1 MKRNLLILAAAAA
14 LLLLMFGIYR
24 STLPT
29 SALLSPEEAQTQ
41 LEDLAARFSAAIENE
56 RDVQP
61 LLEPVDKIVAQQPG
75 LRDGQKL
82 LGQIHAQLGDIQP
95 AYDAFAAALMI
106 DPNEAH
112 LQNLAGTAA
121 MMLDDV
127 TAAETHHRLAAQQ
140 SPDDPVLLVPLA
152 DVLLK
157 TQRWDEARNILLR
170 VLELDSTLHQ
180 PHAALSDVYAGRG
193 EEGDDVRAI
202 DQMEK
207 ALSKLPLTAEWA
219 EQRVVYARKLA
230 RLFSER
236 DEPMEAIAVLDS
248 LSPEARFSPDV
259 LRETAE
265 YLEANGQVVLAGL
278 QYEMALKARPTEAD
292 YAAESALWYLKGGD
306 RGAAQSMMERLE
318 SIDPRHMTLEV
329 LRTRFN
335 VESVAP
341 GPGTDAE

>member
-1 MKRNLLILAAAAA
+1 MKRNLLIVAAAVAV
-14 LLLLMFGIYR
+14 LLLMFGVYR

-29 SALLSPEEAQTQ
+29 SALISPEEAQTQ
-41 LEDLAARFSAAIENE
+41 LQDLAARFSAAIENE
-56 RDVQP
+56 RDVRP
-61 LLEPVDKIVAQQPG
+61 LLEPVESILAQQPG

-82 LGQIHAQLGDIQP
+82 LGQIHAQLGEIQP
-95 AYDAFAAALMI
+95 AYDAFAEALMI

-140 SPDDPVLLVPLA
+140 SPDDPVLLLPLA

-157 TQRWDEARNILLR
+157 IQRWDESRNILLR

-193 EEGDDVRAI
+193 QLGDDVRAI

-207 ALSKLPLTAEWA
+207 ALSKLPMTAEWA
-219 EQRVVYARKLA
+219 EHRVVYARKLA
-230 RLFSER
+230 RLFAER

-248 LSPEARFSPDV
+248 LSSSARYSPDV

-265 YLEANGQVVLAGL
+265 YLDANGQTVLAGL
-278 QYEMALKARPTEAD
+278 QYEMALKDLPTRAD
-292 YAAESALWYLKGGD
+292 YAEESVRWYLRGGD
-306 RGAAQSMMERLE
+306 KSAAQTMLERLE
-318 SIDPRHMTLEV
+318 LIDPRHEAIAELK
-329 LRTRFN
+329 
-335 VESVAP
+335 SVVN
-341 GPGTDAE
+341 E